1 MREISES
8 EMLQICESDNQS
20 ETIWI
25 EYKNYIKKICC
36 LWMRPKKWMK
46 LWLKAWKAD
55 ETVTKIHE
63 WIITTVNGDIL
74 SVEDICAKEL
84 DIAEMTAQFNK
95 VTGLIAIE

>member
-1 MREISES
+1 MLSLDEVE
-8 EMLQICESDNQS
+8 EMN
-20 ETIWI
+20 ETMI
-25 EYKNYIKKICC
+25 EV
-36 LWMRPKKWMK
+36 LE
-46 LWLKAWKAD
+46 AE

-63 WIITTVNGDIL
+63 WIVTTVNGDIL